1 VQPGSRALRRGR
13 LGAALGERLVWEEN
27 SPKKNRC
34 YKSLEGFPKPQTPQ
48 LPEMTDAAMPLIHAS
63 SDLPTKVR

>member
-13 LGAALGERLVWEEN
+13 LGAAFGERLFG
-27 SPKKNRC
+27 KKTPQR
-34 YKSLEGFPKPQTPQ
+34 KIVVIKAEGFGKPQTPP
-48 LPEMTDAAMPLIHAS
+48 PEMTDAAMPLIHAS